1 MCFTFVLGTSLW
13 PPPVSF
19 LVSPVRDMP
28 SAGKARMGMRIPT
41 NRALFASVLQKP
53 AFCCLK
59 HPQSISFWKLVDFP
73 KRISRHRGKLVRCR
87 LVIGCPPVFKVCWV
101 MTLILLP
108 QIRSVTGAEAPPT
121 EQLNPKL
128 GGRNLAVLAGS
139 GCGLVW
145 WHCVHPICWDYLG
158 LGSNP

>member
-1 MCFTFVLGTSLW
+1 
-13 PPPVSF
+13 
-19 LVSPVRDMP
+19 
-28 SAGKARMGMRIPT
+28 MGGCGRSIV
-41 NRALFASVLQKP
+41 ASVLQKP
-53 AFCCLK
+53 AFFASNYLLK
-59 HPQSISFWKLVDFP
+59 VGPFRNALQA
-73 KRISRHRGKLVRCR
+73 SRKLVRCR
-87 LVIGCPPVFKVCWV
+87 LVTGCPPVFKVCWV

-128 GGRNLAVLAGS
+128 GARNLAVLAGS